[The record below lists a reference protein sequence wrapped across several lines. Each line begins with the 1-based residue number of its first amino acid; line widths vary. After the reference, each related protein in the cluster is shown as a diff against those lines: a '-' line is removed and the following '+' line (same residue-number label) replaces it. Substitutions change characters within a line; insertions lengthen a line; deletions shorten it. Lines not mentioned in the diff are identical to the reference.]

1 MRSHCKGCVVVM
13 RDNGA
18 RGLDV
23 GENLET
29 CGGQCPGPGSHVE
42 MCNDPHQCLIINWLK
57 TVNLVTFSE
66 FYLSS
71 HSRFPEDQCRACNVI
86 TPCQLLIS
94 LGVDGVMYNSRLLRK
109 VCIF

>member
-1 MRSHCKGCVVVM
+1 MT
-13 RDNGA
+13 RDNEA
-18 RGLDV
+18 RGLDG
-23 GENLET
+23 GENQET
-29 CGGQCPGPGSHVE
+29 GVQCPGPGSHVE

-86 TPCQLLIS
+86 TPCQSAGIVR
-94 LGVDGVMYNSRLLRK
+94 VDV
-109 VCIF
+109 VTV

>member
-1 MRSHCKGCVVVM
+1 MT

-18 RGLDV
+18 RGLDG
-23 GENLET
+23 GENQET
-29 CGGQCPGPGSHVE
+29 GVQCPGPGSHVE

-86 TPCQLLIS
+86 IPWQPAGITR
-94 LGVDGVMYNSRLLRK
+94 VDVVAL
-109 VCIF
+109 